1 MRSPQGGPDHR
12 HIWRELAPE
21 DAVCAALLIGV
32 LTVMGLGVFFRYVL
46 NDSLSWT
53 EEISRYGLVYITY
66 IGCATAVR
74 RRSHIRIDVIARILP
89 ASGQRILAVIV
100 DLLTLVFLAF
110 LAVTTF
116 RIMDVLW
123 TSRSAAVGLP
133 INFVYV
139 AIFLGMVASIIR
151 LLEHYVPWPKR
162 DTP

>member
-1 MRSPQGGPDHR
+1 M
-12 HIWRELAPE
+12 
-21 DAVCAALLIGV
+21 CAALLIGV

-139 AIFLGMVASIIR
+139 AIFLGMFASIIR